1 MLETETVSFHFVVS
15 VWMREFSL
23 LDLVLCQID
32 EKAEYNYTLTASTAA
47 TISRLKERFIV
58 LVIYFL
64 APSFLK

>member
-1 MLETETVSFHFVVS
+1 
-15 VWMREFSL
+15 MREFSL

-47 TISRLKERFIV
+47 TISRQKERFIV